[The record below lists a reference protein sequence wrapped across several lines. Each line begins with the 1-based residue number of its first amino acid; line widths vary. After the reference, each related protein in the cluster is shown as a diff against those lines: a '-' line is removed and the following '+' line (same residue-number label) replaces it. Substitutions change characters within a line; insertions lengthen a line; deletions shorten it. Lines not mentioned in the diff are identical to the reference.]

1 VKEEGERTTQE
12 RRSTLPFLR
21 QGKEEKK
28 TEREGGCPPLLNF
41 PLALILE
48 GLNYP

>member
-21 QGKEEKK
+21 QGKKKKKQREKVDVH
-28 TEREGGCPPLLNF
+28 LS
-41 PLALILE
+41 
-48 GLNYP
+48 